1 MTMEL
6 LFPKYEDIKTM
17 YGWGCYTNDQIK
29 WFVDMEVI
37 DKEEYALITGEKYP
51 EESQE
56 VVVCQ
61 EKKAKMSYQRRKKSL

>member
-1 MTMEL
+1 M

-17 YGWGCYTNDQIK
+17 YGWGCYTNEQIK

-51 EESQE
+51 EQPQAQACGFLFRWKQ
-56 VVVCQ
+56 VN
-61 EKKAKMSYQRRKKSL
+61 A

>member
-1 MTMEL
+1 MKM

-17 YGWGCYTNDQIK
+17 YGWGCYTNTQIK

-51 EESQE
+51 EQP
-56 VVVCQ
+56 Q
-61 EKKAKMSYQRRKKSL
+61 A